1 MRAPR
6 CSGPRHG
13 PAPVPSADVARGL
26 PSCEPLADAVVACQ
40 HVDARSRERA
50 LGSAGAERRDEV
62 VAAREVGHLHVGP
75 AHFGRPVRV
84 APGSAGEVPLRR
96 VDGGAAVVA
105 GERLARVEH
114 LDRVD
119 LRPEPIE
126 RLSPQVI
133 HAVPA
138 ERVRHDD
145 HAALLA
151 YPGDRLLT
159 GEVAWGLALEEEPY
173 QLAVARA
180 DLLADD
186 DAEAL
191 RHLAQPE
198 RTGDD
203 VVIGRADDVE
213 ARRTD
218 RPGLF
223 RERRAAFGGGLP
235 MRMHVDADA
244 PVVFV
249 QGLPLR

>member
-6 CSGPRHG
+6 CSGPRRA
-13 PAPVPSADVARGL
+13 PARVRSADVARGL
-26 PSCEPLADAVVACQ
+26 PSSEPLADAVVARE
-40 HVDARSRERA
+40 HVYARSRERA
-50 LGSAGAERRDEV
+50 LDGAGAEGRDEI
-62 VAAREVGHLHVGP
+62 VAAGEVGHLDVRP

-84 APGSAGEVPLRR
+84 ASGGAGEVALRR

-133 HAVPA
+133 PAVPA
-138 ERVRHDD
+138 ERMRHDD

-151 YPGDRLLT
+151 YPGDRLLA
-159 GEVAWGLALEEEPY
+159 GEVARDLALEEEPD

-191 RHLAQPE
+191 SHLAQPE
-198 RTGDD
+198 RAGDD
-203 VVIGRADDVE
+203 VVVGRADDVE

-223 RERRAAFGGGLP
+223 RERRAAVGRVLR
-235 MRMHVDADA
+235 MRVHVDADA
-244 PVVFV
+244 SVVFV